1 MSQGI
6 VLVVN
11 TIIFF
16 EYNVN
21 MGFSSQRKKCYM
33 AAVMARANQE
43 FSLNTAS
50 LSPKISTILQTLV
63 SNG

>member
-1 MSQGI
+1 
-6 VLVVN
+6 
-11 TIIFF
+11 
-16 EYNVN
+16 

-50 LSPKISTILQTLV
+50 LSPKISTILQTLG
-63 SNG
+63 SNGQKL